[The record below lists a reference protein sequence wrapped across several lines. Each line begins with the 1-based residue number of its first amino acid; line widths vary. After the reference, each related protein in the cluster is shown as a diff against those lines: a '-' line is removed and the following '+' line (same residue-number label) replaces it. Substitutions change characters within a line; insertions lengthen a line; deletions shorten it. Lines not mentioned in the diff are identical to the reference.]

1 MGTVLFSEAFM
12 DFLSWIYLAL
22 AVLSLGGALLLS
34 RLLPLSLTG
43 GSVAALVLSL
53 CAELWY
59 LELLLLV
66 LLTAALLL
74 LLRLL
79 PRRRETALESMVGSS
94 CTVTERIDPLTGG
107 QVMVGNGL
115 WAARALGDAP
125 LEVGTSVTV
134 VAIEGVKLICR

>member
-1 MGTVLFSEAFM
+1 M
-12 DFLSWIYLAL
+12 DFLSWLYLAL

-43 GSVAALVLSL
+43 GAAAALAASL
-53 CAELWY
+53 LFDLWV

-66 LLTAALLL
+66 LVTGGLLL

-79 PRRRETALESMVGSS
+79 PRRRETALEAMVGMA
-94 CTVTERIDPLTGG
+94 CTVTERVDPLTGG
-107 QVMVGNGL
+107 QVKVADGL
-115 WAARALGDAP
+115 WAARALGDAA
-125 LEVGTSVTV
+125 LEVGASVTV